1 MGKVCIMKSY
11 SPPSS
16 SLTAWIAGALL
27 SFSLPIAAMAAA
39 PADLVAA
46 GKRIYESGVLASGG
60 SLLGKRQDGTVLNG
74 EAAACTHCHRPSGMG
89 QVESDIQVAPI
100 TGRFLF
106 PPEGEKPLALMDPR
120 YGKRMNLKREPHTD
134 DSLAEAIRNGRGSN
148 GQALN
153 QLMPRFTLSDADMRA
168 LNAYLRQL
176 SVEPSPGIE
185 DRTIRFATV
194 ITPGIEPARKK
205 AMLDMLRIVVM
216 QKNGS
221 TVTGNSSRRHM
232 VTAAE
237 LVLGTENKWALDVW
251 ELTGAP
257 ETWAEQLRGYYKL
270 APVFALISGLSNGTW
285 EPVEQFCESEHVPCW
300 FPSVAVPPKHEAQPP
315 RYSFYFS
322 RGLDLE
328 ADVMAKHLADN
339 NTSGRVVQLVRSKD
353 ASMAAAQ
360 ALSANLSQGKATNAL
375 KVQTIDVDQ
384 WAAQE
389 APEQLAQQLKS
400 LSAKDTLMLWLRPDD
415 LKLMAPVLE
424 KVPAQRYA
432 SGNLLSATASFL
444 PVTLR
449 TSTKLVYPYE
459 MPAVRERNVAY
470 MHIWL
475 KMRRIAAVDEALQ
488 SEVYFAMNLL
498 TDTLAEMLDNLY
510 RDYMI
515 ERAENMIGQRESRK
529 AEDEMREQG
538 LVRPRIRRKAME
550 NGIPQPVPMD
560 ATGFA
565 EHANGLREGT
575 TVYPRLNLGPAQRYA
590 SKGAYI
596 VGYEKDDITSSR
608 LVALTPWI
616 VP

>member
-1 MGKVCIMKSY
+1 
-11 SPPSS
+11 
-16 SLTAWIAGALL
+16 
-27 SFSLPIAAMAAA
+27 
-39 PADLVAA
+39 
-46 GKRIYESGVLASGG
+46 
-60 SLLGKRQDGTVLNG
+60 
-74 EAAACTHCHRPSGMG
+74 MG

-106 PPEGEKPLALMDPR
+106 PQEGERPLALMDPR
-120 YGKRMNLKREPHTD
+120 YGKRMSLKRETHTD
-134 DSLAEAIRNGRGSN
+134 ETLAEAIRNGRGSN
-148 GQALN
+148 GQELSV
-153 QLMPRFTLSDADMRA
+153 LMPRFTLNDGDMQA
-168 LNAYLRQL
+168 LSAYLRQL
-176 SVEPSPGIE
+176 SVTPSPGVE

-205 AMLDMLRIVVM
+205 AMLDMLRYVVM

-270 APVFALISGLSNGTW
+270 APVFALISGISNGTW
-285 EPVEQFCESEHVPCW
+285 EPVEQFCESEQVPCW
-300 FPSVAVPPKHEAQPP
+300 FPSVAAPPKHGAEQP

-322 RGLDLE
+322 RGMNLE
-328 ADVMAKHLADN
+328 AEVLAKHFVSSSAAGKLVQ
-339 NTSGRVVQLVRSKD
+339 VVHSKD
-353 ASMAAAQ
+353 ASLVAAQ
-360 ALSANLSQGKATNAL
+360 TLSAGLAQGKSTKAL
-375 KVQTIDVDQ
+375 QLQTIDMDQ
-384 WAAQE
+384 WSTQE
-389 APEQLAQQLKS
+389 APEQLALRLKS
-400 LSAKDTLMLWLRPDD
+400 LGAKDTVMLWLRPDD
-415 LKLMAPVLE
+415 LKLLASVLE

-432 SGNLLSATASFL
+432 SGSLLSATSSFL
-444 PVTLR
+444 PETLR

-459 MPAVRERNVAY
+459 MPQVRERNVAY

-475 KMRRIAAVDEALQ
+475 KMRRIAVVDEALQ

-498 TDTLAEMLDNLY
+498 TDTFAEMLDNLY

-538 LVRPRIRRKAME
+538 LVRPRIQRKPME
-550 NGIPQPVPMD
+550 NGIPQPVPMG
-560 ATGFA
+560 ATGYA
-565 EHANGLREGT
+565 EHAKGLREGT
-575 TVYPRLNLGPAQRYA
+575 TVYPRLTLGPAQRYA

-596 VGYEKDDITSSR
+596 VGYEKDDIASAR

>member
-1 MGKVCIMKSY
+1 MKSN
-11 SPPSS
+11 
-16 SLTAWIAGALL
+16 LLL
-27 SFSLPIAAMAAA
+27 SKVLVACLAGTVFTLCLPLSAL
-39 PADLVAA
+39 ADSHEALVAA
-46 GKRIYESGVLASGG
+46 GKRIYESGALANGA
-60 SLLGKRQDGTVLNG
+60 SLVGNRQDGTVLKG
-74 EAAACTHCHRPSGMG
+74 EAAACTLCHRPSGMG

-106 PPEGEKPLALMDPR
+106 PQQGEKPLALMDPR
-120 YGKRMNLKREPHTD
+120 YGKRMNLKREMHTD
-134 DSLAEAIRNGRGSN
+134 ESLAEAIRNGRGSN
-148 GQALN
+148 GQTLN
-153 QLMPRFTLSDADMRA
+153 PLMPRFTLGDTDMKA

-205 AMLDMLRIVVM
+205 AMLDMLRFVMM

-270 APVFALISGLSNGTW
+270 APVFALISGASNGAW
-285 EPVEQFCESEHVPCW
+285 EPVEQFCEAEHVPCW
-300 FPSVAVPPKHEAQPP
+300 FPSVAAPPKHDGAPP

-322 RGLDLE
+322 RGVGLE
-328 ADVMAKHLADN
+328 AEVLASHLAGSN
-339 NTSGRVVQLVRSKD
+339 ATGQLVQVVRGQD
-353 ASMAAAQ
+353 ASVVAAQ
-360 ALSANLSQGKATNAL
+360 TLSAKLSKAKGTNAL
-375 KVQTIDVDQ
+375 KVQTIDLDQ
-384 WAAQE
+384 WSAQE
-389 APEQLAQQLKS
+389 APDQLAARLKN
-400 LSAKDTLMLWLRPDD
+400 LAAKDTVMLWLKPDD
-415 LKLMAPVLE
+415 LKTLAGVLE
-424 KVPAQRYA
+424 QIPAQRYA
-432 SGNLLSATASFL
+432 SGNLLSATSSFL
-444 PVTLR
+444 PESLR
-449 TSTKLVYPYE
+449 ASTKLVYPYE
-459 MPAVRERNVAY
+459 LPAVRERNVAY

-475 KMRRIAAVDEALQ
+475 KMRRIAVVDEALQ

-515 ERAENMIGQRESRK
+515 ERAENMISQRESRK

-538 LVRPRIRRKAME
+538 LVRPRIQRKPME
-550 NGIPQPVPMD
+550 NGIPQPVPPG
-560 ATGFA
+560 ATGYA
-565 EHANGLREGT
+565 EHAKGLREGT
-575 TVYPRLNLGPAQRYA
+575 TVYPRLSLGPSQRYA

-596 VGYEKDDITSSR
+596 VGYEKNDLASAR